1 MDFSLS
7 EEQEALRSLA
17 REILTGEVTP
27 ELLKEVEEGPHFH
40 HEGLWSALAEANLLG
55 LAVPEELS
63 GMGFGLLELCV
74 LLEEIGRE
82 VAPVPVFP
90 TLVLGGLAIER
101 CGTEAQKKTWLEP
114 MAAGDAILTAAL
126 SEPGSENPTSPRTEA
141 RREGGAWLLEGVK
154 QRVPAAALAQ
164 RVLIPARTNEGV
176 GMFLIDPK
184 APGVGLTSQRLI
196 NREPVYELTL
206 SGVQVPEEDL
216 LGGDVAAS
224 GRVVGWLRDC
234 ALVGICAVQLGVS
247 SRALEITTD
256 YAKEREQFNAPI
268 GSFPAVQQRAADCFV
283 DLEAMHATLWHAAW
297 KLHKGEEAP
306 REAMVAKF
314 WAAEAGARIASAA
327 QHLHGG
333 IGVDFDYPIHRYFI
347 WSKSLELALG
357 GASPQ
362 LARLGND
369 MALTGPQESL

>member
-1 MDFSLS
+1 VDFGFS

-17 REILTGEVTP
+17 REILTAEVTP
-27 ELLKEVEEGPHFH
+27 ELLKEVEAGPHFH
-40 HEGLWSALAEANLLG
+40 HPGLWSALAEANLLG
-55 LAVPEELS
+55 LAVPEALS

-74 LLEEIGRE
+74 LLEEIGRA

-101 CGTEAQKKTWLEP
+101 WGTEAQKQAWLEP
-114 MAAGDAILTAAL
+114 MAAGDVILTGAL
-126 SEPGSENPTSPRTEA
+126 AEPDSEDPTSPRTAA
-141 RREGGAWLLEGVK
+141 RREGGAWILEGVK
-154 QRVPAAALAQ
+154 QRVPAAALA
-164 RVLIPARTNEGV
+164 RRILTPARTDQGV
-176 GMFLIDPK
+176 GLFLVDPE
-184 APGVGLTSQRLI
+184 ASGVGLTSQRLT

-206 SGVQVPEEDL
+206 SGVRVPDDDL
-216 LGGDVAAS
+216 LGGELAAG
-224 GRVVGWLRDC
+224 GRALGWMRDC
-234 ALVGICAVQLGVS
+234 ALVGTCALQLGVS

-256 YAKEREQFNAPI
+256 YAKEREQFGAPI

-283 DLEAMHATLWHAAW
+283 DLEAMHVTLWHAAW
-297 KLHKGEEAP
+297 KLHQGEDAA
-306 REAMVAKF
+306 RETMVAKF
-314 WAAEAGARIASAA
+314 WAAEAGSRIASAA

-347 WSKSLELALG
+347 WSKALELAFG

-369 MALTGPQESL
+369 MALRGPQESL

>member
-1 MDFSLS
+1 VDFSFS

-27 ELLKEVEEGPHFH
+27 ELLKEVEAGPHFH

-55 LAVPEELS
+55 LAVPEEIS
-63 GMGFGLLELCV
+63 GMGFGLLEVCV
-74 LLEEIGRE
+74 LLEEVGRE

-101 CGTEAQKKTWLEP
+101 CGTEEQKKTWLEP
-114 MAAGDAILTAAL
+114 MATGDAILTAAL
-126 SEPGSENPTSPRTEA
+126 SEPGSEDPTNPRTEA
-141 RREGGAWLLEGVK
+141 RREGESWLLEGVK
-154 QRVPAAALAQ
+154 QRVPAAALAR

-176 GMFLIDPK
+176 GLFLIDPK
-184 APGVGLTSQRLI
+184 VPGVGLTSQRLT
-196 NREPVYELTL
+196 NHEPVYELTL
-206 SGVQVPEEDL
+206 SGVRVRSEDL
-216 LGGDVAAS
+216 LGGDVAA
-224 GRVVGWLRDC
+224 GGLAVGWLRDC
-234 ALVGICAVQLGVS
+234 ALVGTCAVQLGVS

-256 YAKEREQFNAPI
+256 YAKEREQFDAPI

-283 DLEAMHATLWHAAW
+283 DLEAMHVTLWHAAW
-297 KLHKGEEAP
+297 KLHKGEESP

-314 WAAEAGARIASAA
+314 WAAEAGARIASTA

-369 MALTGPQESL
+369 MALRGPQESL